1 MWMKRS
7 EGEVG
12 WRREAGNGKRGAV
25 GWHFK
30 MTGVGLQPPLIAS
43 KGLKVGSRG
52 VTHASMNRRPRERVL
67 VAPVAASDGER
78 GYVLFPDNRGRSDHS

>member
-52 VTHASMNRRPRERVL
+52 GDSCLDEQETKGEGARRPSRCL
-67 VAPVAASDGER
+67 
-78 GYVLFPDNRGRSDHS
+78 